1 VTPANPIERFKASLA
16 RAEASGLTLPNAL
29 SLATVGKDGRPSVR
43 MMLLKG
49 VDERGFVFFTN
60 LNSRKVRELAT
71 CSYASLCFWWPSLEE
86 QVRVEGSVEKVKD
99 KEADTYFASRPRG
112 SQLAAWASRQSE
124 ALSSREELLAEVEKI
139 GRQFEAK
146 PIPRPPFWSGFLLIP
161 DRIEFWLG
169 RPDRLH
175 ERTLYERRGREWIP
189 KLLFP

>member
-16 RAEASGLTLPNAL
+16 RAEASGITLPNAM
-29 SLATVGKDGRPSVR
+29 SLATAGKDGRPSVR

-49 VDERGFVFFTN
+49 ADERGFVFFTN
-60 LNSRKVRELAT
+60 LNSRKASELAT

-86 QVRVEGSVEKVKD
+86 QVRVEGSVEKVEG

-124 ALSSREELLAEVEKI
+124 ALPARDELLVEVEKFR
-139 GRQFEAK
+139 RQFEGK

-175 ERTLYERRGREWIP
+175 ERTLYERQGREWIA
-189 KLLFP
+189 KLLSP